1 VSITLHDIVIRQT
14 EKQSII
20 KCVLRKMLCI
30 LVIVFV
36 IDVVSDDDDA
46 ADANADD
53 TGLFYYMS
61 VPTLIRPYLSGLV
74 AYL

>member
-1 VSITLHDIVIRQT
+1 
-14 EKQSII
+14 
-20 KCVLRKMLCI
+20 MLCI

-53 TGLFYYMS
+53 TGLFY
-61 VPTLIRPYLSGLV
+61 
-74 AYL
+74 

>member
-1 VSITLHDIVIRQT
+1 
-14 EKQSII
+14 
-20 KCVLRKMLCI
+20 MLCI
-30 LVIVFV
+30 LVGVFV

-53 TGLFYYMS
+53 IGLFYYMS

-74 AYL
+74 TYL